1 MSSRFET
8 QDKLIEAT
16 RHIIIYE
23 GIERFTLDNVC
34 TRAGFSRGA
43 FYSNFSAKDTL
54 LAALAEDEY
63 TDLIDRL
70 NAKVD
75 EWREHGEH
83 DGKDRA
89 VMEDLLFEALDA
101 IGVNRSL
108 YVLHSELLTR
118 SVRDS
123 EWGARLLDLNDEFIR
138 ALTAV
143 LEAIFAAAG
152 RRPTRKMHAV
162 THAVIGLVLRAAGV
176 DALRMTAKYR
186 SEKTK
191 SRLVGPAMV
200 TIDAEEIP
208 DSPSVA
214 DSPAR
219 DIVEMILLLLYAASE
234 SINE

>member
-1 MSSRFET
+1 MSSRYET
-8 QDKLIEAT
+8 QDKLIQAT

-23 GIERFTLDNVC
+23 GLERFTLDNVC

-43 FYSNFSAKDTL
+43 FYSNFSAKETL

-63 TDLIDRL
+63 TDLIARL
-70 NAKVD
+70 NAKVGQ
-75 EWREHGEH
+75 WRERGGH
-83 DGKDRA
+83 DGQDHA

-118 SVRDS
+118 SIRDT
-123 EWGARLLDLNDEFIR
+123 EWGARLLDLNDEFVR
-138 ALTAV
+138 ALTNV
-143 LEAIFAAAG
+143 LEAILDAAG

-176 DALRMTAKYR
+176 DALRMTARYR
-186 SEKTK
+186 AEQAS
-191 SRLVGPAMV
+191 SRLVGPGMV
-200 TIDAEEIP
+200 KVDTQEVP

-234 SINE
+234 PIPE